1 MDKYGELGDSLYC
14 YSGTNILKN
23 KLNIHDEYI
32 LEQAEFEL
40 SGLSSNLIDYS
51 EPPYDLK
58 YLKSIHA
65 QLFGD
70 LYEWAG
76 QLRQIDISKGDTR
89 FCTFSRI
96 EIEINKLFAPF
107 QQQNYFQGLELQQ
120 LIPKLADFYC
130 ELNVIHPFREG
141 NGRTQRIF
149 FEHLIAYCGYGI
161 DWSKIDSKEQW
172 VQANIEGF
180 YGNLQPLTQIFELS
194 LTQPNVPSKGADT
207 PIY

>member
-1 MDKYGELGDSLYC
+1 LRDSLSVYTVLFTV
-14 YSGTNILKN
+14 S
-23 KLNIHDEYI
+23 
-32 LEQAEFEL
+32 LEQAELEL
-40 SGLSSNLIDYS
+40 SGLSSSLIDYA
-51 EPPYDLK
+51 EPPYNLQ
-58 YLKSIHA
+58 YLQAIHT

-70 LYEWAG
+70 LYEWSG

-96 EIEINKLFAPF
+96 EIETNKLLNSL
-107 QQQNYFQGLELQQ
+107 QQQNYFQDLESKYF
-120 LIPKLADFYC
+120 IPKLADLYC

-161 DWSKIDSKEQW
+161 DWSKINSKEHW

-180 YGNLQPLTQIFELS
+180 YGNLQPLIQIFDS
-194 LTQPNVPSKGADT
+194 CIIMPD
-207 PIY
+207 

>member
-14 YSGTNILKN
+14 YSGTSILKN
-23 KLNIHDEYI
+23 KLNIRDEHI
-32 LEQAEFEL
+32 LEQAELEL
-40 SGLSSNLIDYS
+40 SGLSSSLIDYA
-51 EPPYDLK
+51 EPPYNLQ
-58 YLKSIHA
+58 YLQAIHT

-70 LYEWAG
+70 LYEWSG
-76 QLRQIDISKGDTR
+76 QLRQIDISKVDTR

-96 EIEINKLFAPF
+96 EIETNKLLNSL
-107 QQQNYFQGLELQQ
+107 QQQNYFQDLESKYF
-120 LIPKLADFYC
+120 IPKLADLYC

-161 DWSKIDSKEQW
+161 DWSKINSKEHW

-180 YGNLQPLTQIFELS
+180 YGNLQPLIQIFDS
-194 LTQPNVPSKGADT
+194 CIIMPD
-207 PIY
+207 

>member
-14 YSGTNILKN
+14 YSGTSILKN
-23 KLNIHDEYI
+23 KLNIRDEHI
-32 LEQAEFEL
+32 LEQAELEL
-40 SGLSSNLIDYS
+40 SGLSSSLIDYA
-51 EPPYDLK
+51 EPPYNLQ
-58 YLKSIHA
+58 YLQAIHT

-70 LYEWAG
+70 LYEWSG

-96 EIEINKLFAPF
+96 EIETNKLLNSL
-107 QQQNYFQGLELQQ
+107 QQQNYFQDQESKYF
-120 LIPKLADFYC
+120 IPKLADLYC

-161 DWSKIDSKEQW
+161 DWSKINSKEHW

-180 YGNLQPLTQIFELS
+180 YGNLQPLIQIFDS
-194 LTQPNVPSKGADT
+194 CIIMPD
-207 PIY
+207 

>member
-23 KLNIHDEYI
+23 KLNIRDGKV
-32 LEQAEFEL
+32 LEQAELEL
-40 SGLSSNLIDYS
+40 SGLSSSLIEYA
-51 EPPYDLK
+51 EPPYDLQ
-58 YLKSIHA
+58 YLQSIHA

-96 EIEINKLFAPF
+96 EIETNKLLNSL
-107 QQQNYFQGLELQQ
+107 QQQNYFQDLESKYF
-120 LIPKLADFYC
+120 IPKLADLYC

-161 DWSKIDSKEQW
+161 DWSKINSKEHW

-180 YGNLQPLTQIFELS
+180 YGNLQPLIQIFDS
-194 LTQPNVPSKGADT
+194 CIIMPD
-207 PIY
+207 

>member
-14 YSGTNILKN
+14 YSGTSILKN
-23 KLNIHDEYI
+23 KLNIRDEHI
-32 LEQAEFEL
+32 LEQAELEL
-40 SGLSSNLIDYS
+40 SGLSSSLIDYA
-51 EPPYDLK
+51 EPPYNLQ
-58 YLKSIHA
+58 YLQAIHT

-70 LYEWAG
+70 LYEWSG

-96 EIEINKLFAPF
+96 EIETNKLLNSL
-107 QQQNYFQGLELQQ
+107 QQQNYFQGLELQY
-120 LIPKLADFYC
+120 LIGELANLYC

-141 NGRTQRIF
+141 NGRAQRIF

-161 DWSKIDSKEQW
+161 DWSKINSKEQW

-180 YGNLQPLTQIFELS
+180 HLNLQPLIQTFESCITL
-194 LTQPNVPSKGADT
+194 LD
-207 PIY
+207 

>member
-14 YSGTNILKN
+14 YSGTSILKN
-23 KLNIHDEYI
+23 KLNIRDEHI
-32 LEQAEFEL
+32 LEQAELEL
-40 SGLSSNLIDYS
+40 SGLSSSLIDYA
-51 EPPYDLK
+51 EPPYNLQ
-58 YLKSIHA
+58 YLQAIHT

-70 LYEWAG
+70 LYEWSG

-96 EIEINKLFAPF
+96 EIETNNLLNSL
-107 QQQNYFQGLELQQ
+107 QQQNYFQDLESKYF
-120 LIPKLADFYC
+120 IPKLADLYC

-161 DWSKIDSKEQW
+161 DWSKINSKEHW

-180 YGNLQPLTQIFELS
+180 YGNLQPLIQIFDS
-194 LTQPNVPSKGADT
+194 CIIMPD
-207 PIY
+207 

>member
-14 YSGTNILKN
+14 YMGTGILKN
-23 KLNIHDEYI
+23 KLNIRDELI
-32 LEQAEFEL
+32 LEQAELEL
-40 SGLSSNLIDYS
+40 SSASSSLIEYT
-51 EPPYDLK
+51 EPPYNLC
-58 YLKSIHA
+58 YLQTIHE
-65 QLFGD
+65 QLFSD

-96 EIEINKLFAPF
+96 EIETNKLLNSL
-107 QQQNYFQGLELQQ
+107 QQQNYFQGLELQD
-120 LIPKLADFYC
+120 LIGELANLYC

-141 NGRTQRIF
+141 NGRAQRIF

-161 DWSKIDSKEQW
+161 DWSKINSKEQW

-180 YGNLQPLTQIFELS
+180 HLNLQPLIQTFESCITL
-194 LTQPNVPSKGADT
+194 LD
-207 PIY
+207 

>member
-14 YSGTNILKN
+14 YSETNILKN
-23 KLNIHDEYI
+23 KLNIRDEQI
-32 LEQAEFEL
+32 LEQAELEL
-40 SGLSSNLIDYS
+40 SGISSSLIEYA
-51 EPPYDLK
+51 EPPYNLR
-58 YLKSIHA
+58 YLQSIHA

-89 FCTFSRI
+89 FCTFTRI
-96 EIEINKLFAPF
+96 EIEANKLLNAL
-107 QQQNYFQGLELQQ
+107 QQHNYFQGLEPQQ
-120 LIPKLADFYC
+120 LIPKLADLYC

-149 FEHLIAYCGYGI
+149 FEHLIVYCGYGV
-161 DWSKIDSKEQW
+161 DWSRIDSQALW

-180 YGNLQPLTQIFELS
+180 YGKLDPLIQIFERCLI
-194 LTQPNVPSKGADT
+194 LTD
-207 PIY
+207 

>member
-14 YSGTNILKN
+14 YSDTNILKN
-23 KLNIHDEYI
+23 KLNIHDEQV
-32 LEQAEFEL
+32 LEQAELEL
-40 SGLSSNLIDYS
+40 SGLSSSLIEYS
-51 EPPYDLK
+51 EPPYDLA
-58 YLKSIHA
+58 YLKSIHS

-76 QLRQIDISKGDTR
+76 QLRQIDISKSDTR

-96 EIEINKLFAPF
+96 EIEANKLLNSL
-107 QQQNYFQGLELQQ
+107 QQQNYFRDLEPQQ
-120 LIPKLADFYC
+120 LIYQLADLYC

-161 DWSKIDSKEQW
+161 DWSKINSKEQW

-180 YGNLQPLTQIFELS
+180 YGNLQPLIIIFELC
-194 LTQPNVPSKGADT
+194 LIHPD
-207 PIY
+207 

>member
-14 YSGTNILKN
+14 YSGTSILKN
-23 KLNIHDEYI
+23 KLNIRDEHI
-32 LEQAEFEL
+32 LEQAELEL
-40 SGLSSNLIDYS
+40 SGLSSSLIDYA
-51 EPPYDLK
+51 EPPYNLQ
-58 YLKSIHA
+58 YLQAIHT

-70 LYEWAG
+70 LYEWSG

-96 EIEINKLFAPF
+96 EIETNKLLNSL
-107 QQQNYFQGLELQQ
+107 QQQNYFQDLESKYF
-120 LIPKLADFYC
+120 IPKLADLYC

-161 DWSKIDSKEQW
+161 DWSKINSK
-172 VQANIEGF
+172 
-180 YGNLQPLTQIFELS
+180 
-194 LTQPNVPSKGADT
+194 
-207 PIY
+207 

>member
-14 YSGTNILKN
+14 YSGTSILKN
-23 KLNIHDEYI
+23 KLNIRDEHI
-32 LEQAEFEL
+32 LEQAELEL
-40 SGLSSNLIDYS
+40 SGLSSSLIDYA
-51 EPPYDLK
+51 EPPYNLQYLQAINNQLK
-58 YLKSIHA
+58 
-65 QLFGD
+65 GD
-70 LYEWAG
+70 LYEWSG

-96 EIEINKLFAPF
+96 EIETNKLLNSL
-107 QQQNYFQGLELQQ
+107 QQQNYFQDLESKYF
-120 LIPKLADFYC
+120 IPKLADLYC

-161 DWSKIDSKEQW
+161 DWSKINSKEHW

-180 YGNLQPLTQIFELS
+180 YGNLQPLIQIFDS
-194 LTQPNVPSKGADT
+194 CIIMPD
-207 PIY
+207 

>member
-14 YSGTNILKN
+14 YMGTSILKN
-23 KLNIHDEYI
+23 KLNIRDELI
-32 LEQAEFEL
+32 LEQAELEL
-40 SGLSSNLIDYS
+40 SSASSSLIEYK
-51 EPPYDLK
+51 EPPYNLC
-58 YLKSIHA
+58 YLQTIHE
-65 QLFGD
+65 QLFSD

-96 EIEINKLFAPF
+96 EIETNKLLNSL
-107 QQQNYFQGLELQQ
+107 QQQNYFQGLELQY
-120 LIPKLADFYC
+120 LIGELANLYC

-141 NGRTQRIF
+141 NGRAQRIF

-161 DWSKIDSKEQW
+161 DWSKINSKEQW

-180 YGNLQPLTQIFELS
+180 HLNLQPLIQIFESCITL
-194 LTQPNVPSKGADT
+194 LD
-207 PIY
+207 

>member
-14 YSGTNILKN
+14 YSGTSILKN
-23 KLNIHDEYI
+23 KLNIRDEHI
-32 LEQAEFEL
+32 LEQAELEL
-40 SGLSSNLIDYS
+40 SGLSSSLIDYA
-51 EPPYDLK
+51 EPPYNLQ
-58 YLKSIHA
+58 YLQAIHT

-70 LYEWAG
+70 LYEWSG

-96 EIEINKLFAPF
+96 EIETNKLLNSL
-107 QQQNYFQGLELQQ
+107 QQQNYFQDLESKYF
-120 LIPKLADFYC
+120 IPKLADLYC

-161 DWSKIDSKEQW
+161 DWSKINSKEHW

-180 YGNLQPLTQIFELS
+180 YGNLQPLIQIFDS
-194 LTQPNVPSKGADT
+194 CIIMPD
-207 PIY
+207 

>member
-14 YSGTNILKN
+14 YAGTSILKN
-23 KLNIHDEYI
+23 KLNIRDEHI
-32 LEQAEFEL
+32 LEQAELEL
-40 SGLSSNLIDYS
+40 SGLSSSLIDYA
-51 EPPYDLK
+51 EPPYNLQ
-58 YLKSIHA
+58 YLQAIHT

-70 LYEWAG
+70 LYEWSG

-96 EIEINKLFAPF
+96 EIETNKLLNSL
-107 QQQNYFQGLELQQ
+107 QQQNYFQDLESKYF
-120 LIPKLADFYC
+120 IPKLADLYC

-161 DWSKIDSKEQW
+161 DWSKINSKEHW

-180 YGNLQPLTQIFELS
+180 YGNLQPLIQIFDS
-194 LTQPNVPSKGADT
+194 CIIMPD
-207 PIY
+207 

>member
-23 KLNIHDEYI
+23 NLNIRDGKV
-32 LEQAEFEL
+32 LEQAELEL
-40 SGLSSNLIDYS
+40 SGLSSSLIEYA
-51 EPPYDLK
+51 EPPYDLH
-58 YLKSIHA
+58 YLQSIHA

-96 EIEINKLFAPF
+96 EIETNKLLNPL
-107 QQQNYFQGLELQQ
+107 QQQNYFQGLELQD
-120 LIPKLADFYC
+120 LIGELANLYC

-161 DWSKIDSKEQW
+161 DWSKINSKEQW

-180 YGNLQPLTQIFELS
+180 HLNLQPLIQIFESCITL
-194 LTQPNVPSKGADT
+194 LD
-207 PIY
+207 

>member
-23 KLNIHDEYI
+23 KLNIRDGKV
-32 LEQAEFEL
+32 LEQAELEL
-40 SGLSSNLIDYS
+40 SGLSSSLIEYA
-51 EPPYDLK
+51 EPPYDLQ
-58 YLKSIHA
+58 YLQSIHA

-96 EIEINKLFAPF
+96 EIETNKLLNPL
-107 QQQNYFQGLELQQ
+107 QQQNYFQSLELEEF
-120 LIPKLADFYC
+120 IPKLADLYC

-161 DWSKIDSKEQW
+161 DWSKINSKEQW

-180 YGNLQPLTQIFELS
+180 YGNLQLLIQIFES
-194 LTQPNVPSKGADT
+194 CLTLPD
-207 PIY
+207 